1 MSQPVRLLTLVKSYW
16 STCVGRVST
25 ICIMANSTN
34 LQLNY
39 LKGTQNHGLVYS
51 QSGEDLVGYADADW
65 SANSDD
71 RKEAVHLRSFLRKV
85 KIVCLRNL
93 QRPLRSL
100 VSHPKLNISQGHQAH
115 RYPLPL
121 YTKACRKRICY
132 H

>member
-1 MSQPVRLLTLVKSYW
+1 MWAESVQFVLWQTALT
-16 STCVGRVST
+16 
-25 ICIMANSTN
+25 

-85 KIVCLRNL
+85 KI
-93 QRPLRSL
+93 PLCAS
-100 VSHPKLNISQGHQAH
+100 VIYNDH
-115 RYPLPL
+115 
-121 YTKACRKRICY
+121 
-132 H
+132 